1 VCATGYRQAVPE
13 SVFIS
18 YAHEDAELARWF
30 ARELQAAGYRVW
42 IDEGELRVGD
52 SLIERISTG
61 IRGAQFVLA
70 LVSTASVGSNW
81 CRRELS
87 MAISGELRPTGVR
100 VLPLRVGDVEMPVTL
115 EGVFYQSV
123 DPAAPAIEPILR
135 AIRHDAAEREDVG
148 SADAVGMSRTA
159 ELTGPITIEGVIVA
173 EVGSPRNDGSRG
185 AALYSV
191 PLKLSRAPTARW
203 VRFFVAAWD
212 SPPRS
217 TSRHRPGI
225 ASVVG
230 DQIVL
235 AGTTMEEIEQVHLT
249 TLRLALD
256 EANRQ
261 ESDGQA
267 VETAEAQR
275 QAEVDQA
282 HAAEVRATAGRLRF
296 DADAHD
302 RIGPDDPLIVVSDLR
317 VELIDPAAQAQSPY
331 PPSPN
336 QLVISIMNGGTGPGF
351 QIEGNAHFSWSG
363 GAWQA
368 LGCFDPIPALPAG
381 VTLERRFRASAGAP
395 WPSYVTAG
403 LVRIE
408 GRCRDR
414 RDQEHS
420 FGDRSEP
427 MK

>member
-1 VCATGYRQAVPE
+1 MCATGYRQAVPE